1 MAQFKYKLKE
11 VKVGDVD
18 IQGGTK
24 YTVTSIDPES
34 GAVEWS
40 VEKVA
45 DYESAYE
52 TLHKSKELFD
62 SLIKSP
68 GAKDDFKIRQIA
80 TQVRDAVNNYRTHLR
95 KNYPEEYNKV
105 KSLSEMSST
114 GGGPGNATFTSGT
127 EGENYATKYAFR
139 KKVKEDKG
147 ITPGPGPKAGPE
159 GVTKNKYVTNY
170 KYTLVP
176 KKQLKEAEFSVD
188 QYVSDLNIPNP
199 ELVNWIRE
207 RLKAFDTLEQ
217 QLNTLVPLIQQAKQD
232 TIKTYS
238 QKPNFS
244 VIYGTDM
251 AQDYLNDLIDLFKKQ

>member
-127 EGENYATKYAFR
+127 EGENYATKYAFG
-139 KKVKEDKG
+139 K
-147 ITPGPGPKAGPE
+147 
-159 GVTKNKYVTNY
+159 Y
-170 KYTLVP
+170 KYKLAP

>member
-11 VKVGDVD
+11 IKVGDIDV
-18 IQGGTK
+18 QGGTK
-24 YTVTSIDPES
+24 YTVTSIDPDS

-45 DYESAYE
+45 DYESAFE

-62 SLIKSP
+62 ALIKQP

-80 TQVRDAVNNYRTHLR
+80 TQVREVVNNYRTHLR

-105 KSLSEMSST
+105 KSLSEESTT
-114 GGGPGNATFTSGT
+114 GGSAGNASFTSGT
-127 EGENYATKYAFR
+127 EGENYATKYAFG
-139 KKVKEDKG
+139 K
-147 ITPGPGPKAGPE
+147 
-159 GVTKNKYVTNY
+159 Y
-170 KYTLVP
+170 KYKLAP
-176 KKQLKEAEFSVD
+176 KKQLKEAEFNVD
-188 QYVSDLNIPNP
+188 QYISDLNVPNP

-238 QKPNFS
+238 QNPNFS

>member
-11 VKVGDVD
+11 IKVGDIDV
-18 IQGGTK
+18 QGGTK
-24 YTVTSIDPES
+24 YTVTSIDPDS

-45 DYESAYE
+45 DYESAFE

-62 SLIKSP
+62 ALIKQP

-80 TQVRDAVNNYRTHLR
+80 TQVREVVNDYRTHLR

-105 KSLSEMSST
+105 KSLSEESTT
-114 GGGPGNATFTSGT
+114 GGGAGNASFTSGT
-127 EGENYATKYAFR
+127 EGENYAT
-139 KKVKEDKG
+139 
-147 ITPGPGPKAGPE
+147 PKAFVG
-159 GVTKNKYVTNY
+159 Y
-170 KYTLVP
+170 KYKLAP
-176 KKQLKEAEFSVD
+176 KKQLKEAEFNVD
-188 QYVSDLNIPNP
+188 QYISDLNVPNP

-238 QKPNFS
+238 QNPNFS

-251 AQDYLNDLIDLFKKQ
+251 AQDYLNDLIDLFKK

>member
-11 VKVGDVD
+11 IKVGDID
-18 IQGGTK
+18 IQSGTK
-24 YTVTSIDPES
+24 YTVTSIDPDS

-45 DYESAYE
+45 DYESAFE
-52 TLHKSKELFD
+52 TLHKAKELFD

-68 GAKDDFKIRQIA
+68 GAKDDIKIRQVA
-80 TQVRDAVNNYRTHLR
+80 AQVRDALNNYHTHLR
-95 KNYPEEYNKV
+95 KNYPEEFNKV
-105 KSLSEMSST
+105 KSLSEESTT
-114 GGGPGNATFTSGT
+114 GGGAGQAGFTSGT
-127 EGENYATKYAFR
+127 EGENYAT
-139 KKVKEDKG
+139 
-147 ITPGPGPKAGPE
+147 PKAFAG
-159 GVTKNKYVTNY
+159 Y
-170 KYTLVP
+170 KYKLAP

-188 QYVSDLNIPNP
+188 QYISDLNVPNP
-199 ELVNWIRE
+199 ELTNWIRE

-238 QKPNFS
+238 QNPNFS

>member
-11 VKVGDVD
+11 IKVGDIDV
-18 IQGGTK
+18 QGGTK
-24 YTVTSIDPES
+24 YTVTSIDPDS

-45 DYESAYE
+45 DYESAFE

-62 SLIKSP
+62 ALIKQP

-80 TQVRDAVNNYRTHLR
+80 SQVREVVNDYRTHLR

-105 KSLSEMSST
+105 KSLSEESTT
-114 GGGPGNATFTSGT
+114 GGGAGQAGFTSGT
-127 EGENYATKYAFR
+127 SGENYAT
-139 KKVKEDKG
+139 
-147 ITPGPGPKAGPE
+147 PKAFSG
-159 GVTKNKYVTNY
+159 Y
-170 KYTLVP
+170 KYKLSP
-176 KKQLKEAEFSVD
+176 KNQLKEAEFNVD
-188 QYVSDLNIPNP
+188 QYISDLNVPNP
-199 ELVNWIRE
+199 ELVNWVRE

-238 QKPNFS
+238 QNPNFS

>member
-11 VKVGDVD
+11 VKVGDIDV
-18 IQGGTK
+18 QGGTK
-24 YTVTSIDPES
+24 YTVTSVDPES

-45 DYESAYE
+45 DYESAFE

-62 SLIKSP
+62 ALIKQP

-80 TQVRDAVNNYRTHLR
+80 TQVREAINNYRTHLR
-95 KNYPEEYNKV
+95 KNYPEEFNKI
-105 KSLSEMSST
+105 KSLSEESTT
-114 GGGPGNATFTSGT
+114 GGGAGNASFTSGT
-127 EGENYATKYAFR
+127 EGENDAAPI
-139 KKVKEDKG
+139 G
-147 ITPGPGPKAGPE
+147 
-159 GVTKNKYVTNY
+159 Y
-170 KYTLVP
+170 KYKLA
-176 KKQLKEAEFSVD
+176 KKPLKEAEFSVD
-188 QYVSDLNIPNP
+188 QYISDLNVPNP
-199 ELVNWIRE
+199 ELTNWIRE

-238 QKPNFS
+238 QNPNFS

-251 AQDYLNDLIDLFKKQ
+251 AQDYLNDLIDLFKK

>member
-11 VKVGDVD
+11 IKVGDIDV
-18 IQGGTK
+18 QGGTK
-24 YTVTSIDPES
+24 YTVTSIDPDS

-45 DYESAYE
+45 DYESAFE

-62 SLIKSP
+62 ALIKQP

-80 TQVRDAVNNYRTHLR
+80 TQVREVVNNYRTHLR

-105 KSLSEMSST
+105 KSLSEESTT
-114 GGGPGNATFTSGT
+114 GGGAGNASFTSGT
-127 EGENYATKYAFR
+127 EGENYAT
-139 KKVKEDKG
+139 
-147 ITPGPGPKAGPE
+147 PKAFVG
-159 GVTKNKYVTNY
+159 Y
-170 KYTLVP
+170 KYKLAP
-176 KKQLKEAEFSVD
+176 KKQLKEAEFNVD
-188 QYVSDLNIPNP
+188 QYISDLNVPNP

-238 QKPNFS
+238 QNPNFS